1 MGSAEEEDLPATDM
15 PRVVGVL
22 SALLERLTERNDT
35 AAGPGALEPASRSA
49 FRAMTKPGISVRAYM
64 ARIARFAGCSPACFV
79 VGYIYL
85 DRLLRRRRALA
96 VDSYSVHRLLITTVL
111 SAVKF
116 MDDICYNNA
125 YFAKVGGIS
134 LPEMNY
140 LEVDFLFGVGFE
152 LNVSPETFGH
162 YCAILQSEM
171 LCLEL
176 EPEPLLP
183 PNAAAPGS
191 AMHCCLSEDDGTSA
205 TTSSSS
211 STQQQQLAAVM
222 LLVRAEYASFLGVM
236 CCSLV
241 PLVGPPD
248 RMLELNSNNALHK
261 FTDTTNMHTKQP
273 PSHVVNFEGSFHQQI
288 LQRDLQHAN
297 HVANWKE
304 QQQP

>member
-1 MGSAEEEDLPATDM
+1 MVAQPLMCFFCGTQHPREPSIEIREACMGSAEEEDLPATDM

-22 SALLERLTERNDT
+22 SALLERVTERNDA
-35 AAGPGALEPASRSA
+35 AAGPVALEPASASA

-140 LEVDFLFGVGFE
+140 LEVDFLFGVGFD

-176 EPEPLLP
+176 EPESAV
-183 PNAAAPGS
+183 AAAPGS
-191 AMHCCLSEDDGTSA
+191 RMHCCLSEDDGTSA

-211 STQQQQLAAVM
+211 STQQQQLAA
-222 LLVRAEYASFLGVM
+222 
-236 CCSLV
+236 
-241 PLVGPPD
+241 
-248 RMLELNSNNALHK
+248 
-261 FTDTTNMHTKQP
+261 
-273 PSHVVNFEGSFHQQI
+273 
-288 LQRDLQHAN
+288 
-297 HVANWKE
+297 
-304 QQQP
+304 

>member
-1 MGSAEEEDLPATDM
+1 MGTVEEEDLPATDM

-22 SALLERLTERNDT
+22 SALLERVTERNDA
-35 AAGPGALEPASRSA
+35 AAGPRAAASA

-85 DRLLRRRRALA
+85 DRLLGRRRALA
-96 VDSYSVHRLLITTVL
+96 VDSYCVHRLLITTVL

-140 LEVDFLFGVGFE
+140 LEVDFLFGVGFD

-176 EPEPLLP
+176 EPEPLLAP
-183 PNAAAPGS
+183 TTAYAPGS
-191 AMHCCLSEDDGTSA
+191 RMHCCVSEDDGTSA
-205 TTSSSS
+205 TATSNS
-211 STQQQQLAAVM
+211 STQQQLAA
-222 LLVRAEYASFLGVM
+222 
-236 CCSLV
+236 
-241 PLVGPPD
+241 
-248 RMLELNSNNALHK
+248 
-261 FTDTTNMHTKQP
+261 
-273 PSHVVNFEGSFHQQI
+273 
-288 LQRDLQHAN
+288 
-297 HVANWKE
+297 
-304 QQQP
+304 